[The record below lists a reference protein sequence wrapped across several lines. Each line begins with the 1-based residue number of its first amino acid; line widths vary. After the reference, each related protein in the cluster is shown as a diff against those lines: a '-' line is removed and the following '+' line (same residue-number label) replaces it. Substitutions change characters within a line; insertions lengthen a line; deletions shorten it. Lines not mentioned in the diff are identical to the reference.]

1 MLKTQDHLAA
11 PSISTKTCLVADDH
25 PAVTHVVSQLLLDR
39 GFEVLATVEDGAD
52 ALDEIVR
59 LRPDIAVLDL
69 AMPNLSGIEVA
80 RQAAV
85 SSPET
90 AVLLYTGHGQEAL
103 LREALDAGV
112 QGLVLKHAPVI
123 EVIRAIE
130 TVATGR
136 VYVDPTLAVPL
147 IEAGKKPSRNDL
159 TQREREVLRLIADG
173 RSNEEIGKA
182 LYISPQT
189 VRTYVRKAMAKLQC
203 RNRTHAVATAL
214 RRSLIV

>member
-11 PSISTKTCLVADDH
+11 PSTSTKTCLVADDH

-39 GFEVLATVEDGAD
+39 GFEV
-52 ALDEIVR
+52 
-59 LRPDIAVLDL
+59 
-69 AMPNLSGIEVA
+69 
-80 RQAAV
+80 
-85 SSPET
+85 
-90 AVLLYTGHGQEAL
+90 AL

-173 RSNEEIGKA
+173 RSNEEIGRE

-189 VRTYVRKAMAKLQC
+189 VRTYVRKAMAKLQS